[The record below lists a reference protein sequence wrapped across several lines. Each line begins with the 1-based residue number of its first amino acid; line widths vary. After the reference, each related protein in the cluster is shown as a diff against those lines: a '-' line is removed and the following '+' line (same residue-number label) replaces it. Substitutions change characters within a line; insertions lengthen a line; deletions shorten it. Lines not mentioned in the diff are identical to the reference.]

1 MNNVAG
7 IDVSKGKS
15 MVSVLRP
22 FGEVVAKPFSIGH
35 TGSELKE
42 LADYLKSLDG
52 ETRVVME
59 HTGRYYEP
67 VARFLHDEGVFV
79 SAVNPKLI
87 KDYGNNTLRKVKTDK
102 ADSRK
107 IARYGIDNWAELR
120 QHTPMDTIRMQL
132 KTLNRQQSLY
142 TKTKTMMK
150 NNLIAL
156 LDQTYPGVNALFDS
170 PVREDGS
177 QKWVDFATTF
187 WHVDCVRNMSLTA
200 FAERYRKWCKRHGYN
215 FSQSKAVEVHAG
227 AQDLIAML
235 PRDAL
240 TKTMVRQAIDALNAI
255 SASMERLKAE
265 MQALAAQLPEY
276 PVVMAMHGVGDS
288 LGPQLMAEI
297 GDVRRFERKQ
307 ALVAFA
313 GIDPMPNQSGDKNV
327 RSNKSSKR
335 GSPYLRKTLFNV
347 MGIYLKCAP
356 QDEPV
361 FQFLDRKRSE
371 GKPFYVYMTA
381 TSNKFLRRYYAKVR
395 DYLATLDD
403 LPPVDM
409 DSTGLQESN

>member
-132 KTLNRQQSLY
+132 KTLNRQITS
-142 TKTKTMMK
+142 
-150 NNLIAL
+150 
-156 LDQTYPGVNALFDS
+156 S
-170 PVREDGS
+170 PFLTRPIPVS
-177 QKWVDFATTF
+177 TPY
-187 WHVDCVRNMSLTA
+187 LTA
-200 FAERYRKWCKRHGYN
+200 LSVRTAARSGWT
-215 FSQSKAVEVHAG
+215 
-227 AQDLIAML
+227 L
-235 PRDAL
+235 PR
-240 TKTMVRQAIDALNAI
+240 
-255 SASMERLKAE
+255 
-265 MQALAAQLPEY
+265 
-276 PVVMAMHGVGDS
+276 
-288 LGPQLMAEI
+288 
-297 GDVRRFERKQ
+297 
-307 ALVAFA
+307 
-313 GIDPMPNQSGDKNV
+313 
-327 RSNKSSKR
+327 
-335 GSPYLRKTLFNV
+335 
-347 MGIYLKCAP
+347 
-356 QDEPV
+356 
-361 FQFLDRKRSE
+361 
-371 GKPFYVYMTA
+371 PFGMWTVCGT
-381 TSNKFLRRYYAKVR
+381 
-395 DYLATLDD
+395 
-403 LPPVDM
+403 
-409 DSTGLQESN
+409 

>member
-187 WHVDCVRNMSLTA
+187 WHVDCVRKQSYNA
-200 FAERYRKWCKRHGYN
+200 FSERYRKWCKRHGY
-215 FSQSKAVEVHAG
+215 FFKQSNAEKVYALAKNAVVLVPKSG
-227 AQDLIAML
+227 V
-235 PRDAL
+235 
-240 TKTMVRQAIDALNAI
+240 TKVLVQEAANQLSSTSRSVETYRAEMECL
-255 SASMERLKAE
+255 ASM
-265 MQALAAQLPEY
+265 LPEY
-276 PVVMAMHGVGDS
+276 PVVMEMYGVGKS
-288 LGPQLMAEI
+288 FGPQLMAEI

-307 ALVAFA
+307 SLVAFA

-356 QDEPV
+356 QNEPV

-371 GKPFYVYMTA
+371 GKPFY
-381 TSNKFLRRYYAKVR
+381 L
-395 DYLATLDD
+395 TLD
-403 LPPVDM
+403 LG
-409 DSTGLQESN
+409 TTEKTLR